1 MVVLGSNIFD
11 EPMALT
17 DAGNL
22 LNPAKDGKGKKGGTK
37 PDTKADKEDKAR
49 EDATAELLVV
59 WLNYAKGAIDVSD
72 PVIAPVIAE
81 IEGVQADPEASKK
94 DLDDAKKLA
103 KDLVKVDRDADD
115 CTGTK

>member
-1 MVVLGSNIFD
+1 
-11 EPMALT
+11 MALT